1 MIALAYATAAV
12 LSAQVTVTGSV
23 QPLEVMRAVFGSE
36 LKRTALYQVVICND
50 GAEQI
55 DFAGGQAVQ
64 VMASR
69 VATIDGSLV
78 PLAAA
83 RARKKSNLWRAAKTG
98 EYLGLAGS
106 VLIGAGAIAAP
117 PAALVASTLVASVSE
132 RLTGTLH
139 QEQAA
144 ATALLPK
151 FLHAEEMFLLD
162 PHRCISRL
170 ALGAYDK
177 RISGFSAVLE
187 RGPASPAVNRPQGF
201 VRPSWN
207 RKDADPAA
215 KHPENKP

>member
-1 MIALAYATAAV
+1 MLA
-12 LSAQVTVTGSV
+12 AQVTVTGSV

-50 GAEQI
+50 GPEQI

-64 VMASR
+64 VMASH

-83 RARKKSNLWRAAKTG
+83 RARKKSDLWRAAKAG

-117 PAALVASTLVASVSE
+117 PAALVASALVASVSE

-144 ATALLPK
+144 AAALLPK
-151 FLHAEEMFLLD
+151 FLNAEEMFLLD
-162 PHRCISRL
+162 PHRCVARL
-170 ALGAYDK
+170 ALGAYDRDIK
-177 RISGFSAVLE
+177 GFSATVE
-187 RGPASPAVNRPQGF
+187 RQRPRGVASEPARRFARPVWVRQDAEFTTETENPAQP
-201 VRPSWN
+201 
-207 RKDADPAA
+207 
-215 KHPENKP
+215 